1 MAMATTP
8 AEWLP
13 ILAKRLDARMPDII
27 KLRAYSTDG
36 NAPMPEMN
44 KNTMDSW
51 KAFQKKARTNYG
63 GLGCQSLAG
72 RIVPTGIR
80 VGTARQGAA
89 LDALRQV
96 WRDNRLDV
104 VFADAIMNML
114 SVRVGY
120 LVVGTRE
127 GQPIITSEPP
137 EKVITAPDP
146 AQPWRS
152 RAALRAWRDTDEG
165 KDYALVWVRGA
176 RQRFARTVTTESGTI
191 RGTVVGGWEPDGD
204 AEAFDGPVPVYAL
217 ENENG
222 MAEFEPHI
230 DVIDRINL
238 GKLHRLVVTA
248 YQAFKARALKG
259 LPDVDENGN
268 DIDWGKRLDFAPG
281 ALLDLPEG
289 IDVWESQAVDI
300 TSLLNGEKQDAR
312 DFAAV
317 MRTPI
322 DVFLP
327 EGQNQSAAGA
337 ANAHKGE
344 IQKAKNRIQRARG
357 PMEASLLDALRILD
371 LEDGETI
378 QVLFES
384 PEHVSLTEKAAAAAQ
399 AKAAG
404 KSARWIAKNIWGMS
418 PDEIAEEE
426 TDLAS
431 EQLQTLALTGAPDGG
446 PNL

>member
-1 MAMATTP
+1 MATTP
-8 AEWLP
+8 EEWLP
-13 ILAKRLDARMPDII
+13 ILAKRLDSRMPEILT
-27 KLRAYSTDG
+27 LRQYSTDG
-36 NAPMPEMN
+36 NAPMPEMG
-44 KNTMDSW
+44 KNTKASW
-51 KAFQKKARTNYG
+51 QAFQKKARTNYG

-72 RIVPTGIR
+72 RIVPKGVR
-80 VGTARQGAA
+80 VGTSRTSEAN
-89 LDALRQV
+89 DALRVV

-127 GQPIITSEPP
+127 GRPIITSEPP

-152 RAALRAWRDTDEG
+152 RAAMRAWRDPDL
-165 KDYALVWVRGA
+165 DRDFALVWVPGQ
-176 RQRFARTVTTESGTI
+176 RQRFTRPVKTETGTI
-191 RGTVVGGWEPDGD
+191 RGTIAGDWVPDG
-204 AEAFDGPVPVYAL
+204 EPEVYDGPVPVYAL
-217 ENENG
+217 DNENG

-238 GKLHRLVVTA
+238 GKLQRLVVTA

-259 LPDVDENGN
+259 LPEQDENGN

-281 ALLDLPEG
+281 AVIDFPEG

-300 TSLLNGEKQDAR
+300 TPLLSGEKQDAR

-357 PMEASLLDALRILD
+357 PMEGSLLDSLRILGLD
-371 LEDGETI
+371 EGETI

-404 KSARWIAKNIWGMS
+404 KSLRWIAKNIWGMS
-418 PDEIAEEE
+418 PDEIDEEE
-426 TDLAS
+426 ADLAA
-431 EQLQTLALTGAPDGG
+431 EQLQTLALTGAPGG
-446 PNL
+446 GTEF